1 MASQPLAFA
10 ELLAGGVLVTSAIQ
24 DKTIAQTLK
33 NEGSTSSSSGGAS
46 GGLETKASASEE
58 GLGGKTAG
66 SPLDLPSQEKTALA
80 VAGGGSMVQKL
91 EKYFGRPL
99 TAKEKSE
106 VESGKL

>member
-33 NEGSTSSSSGGAS
+33 NEGSTSSGSG

-66 SPLDLPSQEKTALA
+66 SPLDLPSQEKTQLA
-80 VAGGGSMVQKL
+80 VASGGSTVQKL